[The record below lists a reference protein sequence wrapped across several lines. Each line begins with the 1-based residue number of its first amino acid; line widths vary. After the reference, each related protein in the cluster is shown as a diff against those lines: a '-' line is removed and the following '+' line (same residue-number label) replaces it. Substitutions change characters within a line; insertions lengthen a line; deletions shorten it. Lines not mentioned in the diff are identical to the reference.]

1 MKEFDKTITGLPYVE
16 GPGYVKELVERC
28 SENASAQSGRANRF
42 ARPWIYAVSGI
53 AAATLIVLALT
64 FSHGRSAMSPI
75 DGFLASVTDSEVSM
89 IDEWPVED
97 IPEYLY
103 Q

>member
-1 MKEFDKTITGLPYVE
+1 MKEFDKTITGLPYLE

-28 SENASAQSGRANRF
+28 SENASAQSVRANRF

-53 AAATLIVLALT
+53 AAAAVLVCALT
-64 FSHGRSAMSPI
+64 FSLHRNALSPM
-75 DGFLASVTDSEVSM
+75 DAFLASLTDTEVSM
-89 IDEWPVED
+89 IDELPIEE
-97 IPEYLY
+97 IPEYYY